1 MENTMGIQPTYDM
14 ARDND
19 YMGMGGGW
27 FWIII
32 LLLFFNNN
40 NRGNYDDRFLERDV
54 FNTNQNVSNT
64 ACTTQRDVLDSKYD
78 LSKGILENKYENA
91 LQTNTLQGQM
101 QTCCCDIKTTIHN
114 EGEATRALIT
124 QNRIADL
131 EYQLN
136 QAQTVIANTAQTQN
150 ILNSLGNFYTKP
162 SVNPYTAYGNYG
174 CGCGCNNI

>member
-14 ARDND
+14 ARDNEF
-19 YMGMGGGW
+19 GMGGGW

-32 LLLFFNNN
+32 ILLFGMWNNN
-40 NRGNYDDRFLERDV
+40 GNNYDDRFLERDI

-64 ACTTQRDVLDSKYD
+64 ACNTQRDVLDNRYE
-78 LSKGILENKYENA
+78 LGTNVLENRYQNA
-91 LQTNTLQGQM
+91 LQTNTLQAQI
-101 QTCCCDIKTTIHN
+101 QNCCCEIKTTMHE

-136 QAQTVIANTAQTQN
+136 QANTAIANAVQTQN
-150 ILNSLGNFYTKP
+150 ILNNLGAFYTKP

-174 CGCGCNNI
+174 CGCNNI